1 MLVYAYEGALLADI
15 DNGDRF
21 VLFALLPRR
30 KPRTSRQCSRLI
42 IPKNSTSPATATPIR
57 LRHLVA
63 GLDFV
68 CIVAVAPLPYINPS
82 KCLLGFTVKNFSVE
96 PPDGGIGFAA
106 GPR

>member
-1 MLVYAYEGALLADI
+1 MFVFAFEGALLAFI
-15 DNGDRF
+15 VNGDRF

-42 IPKNSTSPATATPIR
+42 VPKNSTSPLAGTPIPVCR
-57 LRHLVA
+57 LTC

-82 KCLLGFTVKNFSVE
+82 KSLLGFTVKIFPCRAV
-96 PPDGGIGFAA
+96 
-106 GPR
+106 